1 MDININNIINKDDY
15 FKFLNKNSEKCFSET
30 YKNLYLLKIK
40 KNLPKSNSNKQI
52 KYLVDEIYDKKNIT
66 YLNYF
71 LVLLSTFISFK
82 NSLKLLNVISYSK
95 KNLTDY
101 DVLEY
106 IDKLNKKK
114 NSTLSLG
121 DKCSKQEFSF
131 ELIKSNLL
139 SFYKLKKNNKYL
151 DIGCGDGYKT
161 NIFAKIFEIDK
172 KNIFGTDIPLWGPYQ
187 EKKNLSFNFKY
198 ILNDILDYKDN
209 SFDII
214 TCFLTLHH
222 IQNMDLILN
231 EIKRVLKKNGIY
243 IIIEHDCLNYFDN
256 LIIDIQHL
264 FFSYFN
270 ENRKNYI
277 KNPTYSEYY
286 NNMEFQYILTE
297 KHHYKLLYS
306 DNLYQNIIRNKRYDQ
321 QFYAIYKNSK

>member
-1 MDININNIINKDDY
+1 MNINIINQDNY
-15 FKFLNKNSEKCFSET
+15 FNFLNKKSEKCLSET
-30 YKNLYLLKIK
+30 YKNLYLLKSKNK
-40 KNLPKSNSNKQI
+40 KNFPKSNSNKQI
-52 KYLVDEIYDKKNIT
+52 KYLVDEIYNKKNII

-114 NSTLSLG
+114 NSMLSLG

-131 ELIKSNLL
+131 ELIKINLL
-139 SFYKLKKNNKYL
+139 PFYKLKKNTKYL

-172 KNIFGTDIPLWGPYQ
+172 KNIYGTDIPSWGPYQ
-187 EKKNLSFNFKY
+187 EKKDLSFDFEY
-198 ILNDILDYKDN
+198 ILLNHKLTYIDN

-214 TCFLTLHH
+214 SCFLTLHH
-222 IQNMDLILN
+222 IQNMDLILD
-231 EIKRVLKKNGIY
+231 EIKRVLKKNGIF

-270 ENRKNYI
+270 ENRKDYI
-277 KNPTYSEYY
+277 KNPSYSEYY
-286 NNMEFQYILTE
+286 NNMEFNYILTK
-297 KHHYKLLYS
+297 KHNYKLLYT

-321 QFYAIYKNSK
+321 QFYAIYKNIK